1 MTKYQNGG
9 LSHHEELRYFYLLR
23 NLSYLSE
30 NEKREF
36 AFLKSKMEA
45 GRAYATPSAT
55 RPVRQ
60 PDPYLS
66 PKNYYEEDSYAT
78 YLEEDPSLTPNGLP
92 LYPKEEKKRSKRQA
106 RAAARKTLVPR
117 SQFMDKPT
125 KKTLLM
131 VTTVMQKNTLWR
143 NLFLKLKSDV
153 AIKKVALSVSLNY
166 SPSYCY

>member
-1 MTKYQNGG
+1 MKKRIRIFKIENG
-9 LSHHEELRYFYLLR
+9 SWACLRDTVSDAPCQTASPLPF
-23 NLSYLSE
+23 
-30 NEKREF
+30 
-36 AFLKSKMEA
+36 
-45 GRAYATPSAT
+45 
-55 RPVRQ
+55 
-60 PDPYLS
+60 

-153 AIKKVALSVSLNY
+153 AIKRSH
-166 SPSYCY
+166 